1 MVRVRIKT
9 NNFFTSKED
18 KIYFAEEN
26 WSTHLVKGA
35 YKFGLAK
42 YPSTLEGGG
51 SSTNPDVTN
60 ISLDSDLSR
69 FPTLTRSISSKEPE
83 LKVNFVCRYRKKNHF
98 FVYKLKSFAEE
109 EELSKWIK
117 YRLEK
122 ANKEANVEPAS
133 NSYIK
138 VFSLK
143 VAKEVIR
150 KVKSKFNDSA
160 LELCNDLNLLSL
172 HEYVMVNV
180 SRRLIEAYKE
190 YPLIIYLFLANYSI
204 STSKFLDNYSASIS
218 RPPQS
223 LLWTSI
229 KVESHYPFL
238 IRMINL
244 VSSNIFSDV
253 KAVEA
258 LRFKRISLKEVKEI
272 SKETSYYIYRK
283 AKINQKIRAEVI
295 DEFLIL
301 GLKMNPKV
309 FISLTEHLYCK
320 ASNVNN
326 FIFHGSAREHSLRD
340 CRVIVC
346 SLLEMCSLANIKEDE
361 IELAIKV
368 IDLLLEILKSLN
380 YRGLLMS
387 KLNSNSNKVFI
398 LRSLVEFKANSTK
411 LIGKDNTDILIE
423 MLKNE

>member
-9 NNFFTSKED
+9 NDFFISKEN
-18 KIYFAEEN
+18 KIYFAKEN

-35 YKFGLAK
+35 YKFGLVK
-42 YPSTLEGGG
+42 YPSTLEEM
-51 SSTNPDVTN
+51 VLL
-60 ISLDSDLSR
+60 SLDSDLSR
-69 FPTLTRSISSKEPE
+69 FPTLTRSVSRKEPE

-109 EELSKWIK
+109 EKLSKWIK

-122 ANKEANVEPAS
+122 ANKEANIKPAS

-160 LELCNDLNLLSL
+160 LELCNDLNLFSL

-180 SRRLIEAYKE
+180 SRKLIEAYKE

-204 STSKFLDNYSASIS
+204 NTTKFLAKFNYSTSTN

-223 LLWTSI
+223 LLWDSI

-238 IRMINL
+238 IRRINL
-244 VSSNIFSDV
+244 DSSNISFGV
-253 KAVEA
+253 KAIIEA
-258 LRFKRISLKEVKEI
+258 LRFKRINLKEVKEI
-272 SKETSYYIYRK
+272 SKETAYYIYRK
-283 AKINQKIRAEVI
+283 AKLNQKIRSEVI

-301 GLKMNPKV
+301 GLKMNPRV

-320 ASNVNN
+320 ASDVNS
-326 FIFHGSAREHSLRD
+326 FIFQSSQRSGREDSLRD

-346 SLLEMCSLANIKEDE
+346 SFLEMCSLTNIKEDE
-361 IELAIKV
+361 IELSTKV

-380 YRGLLMS
+380 YQGLLIS
-387 KLNSNSNKVFI
+387 KLDSNSNKVFI
-398 LRSLVEFKANSTK
+398 LKSLVDFKAKSTK